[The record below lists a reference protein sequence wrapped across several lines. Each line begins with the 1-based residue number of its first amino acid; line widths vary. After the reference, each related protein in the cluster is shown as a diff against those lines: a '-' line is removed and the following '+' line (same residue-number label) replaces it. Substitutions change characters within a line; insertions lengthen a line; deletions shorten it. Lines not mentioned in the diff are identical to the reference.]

1 MEFTEAY
8 KQIGPC
14 CFLPNA
20 RYLAVA
26 VDYRLVIRDVLS
38 LKVVQLFIAWIKL
51 AILNGLSILNTYY
64 MVLIISP

>member
-8 KQIGPC
+8 KQTELC
-14 CFLPNA
+14 CFSPNA

-26 VDYRLVIRDVLS
+26 VDYRLVIHDVLS
-38 LKVVQLFIAWIKL
+38 LKIVQLFLAWIKL

-64 MVLIISP
+64 MELIRNP